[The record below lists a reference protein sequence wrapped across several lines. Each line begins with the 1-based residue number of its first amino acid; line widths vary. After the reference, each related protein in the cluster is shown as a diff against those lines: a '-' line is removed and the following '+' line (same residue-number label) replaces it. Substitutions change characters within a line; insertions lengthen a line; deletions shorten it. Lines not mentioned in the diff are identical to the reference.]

1 MNFDLVMPEL
11 FQLLVVVALFVQSVV
26 RGRDDTGPR
35 WLPVVAIIGVV
46 VAASKLGAQGVLFE
60 DVYRVDALSQFFK
73 VAISLGFCV
82 TVINAQNQPTLET
95 QKRTDYFMMLSL
107 SAWGLMLL
115 ASAAELIT
123 LYLALELSSYSLYA
137 LIPLR
142 GNDRRASEAAIKYIL
157 FGAVVTAVA
166 LYGLSYIMASQHTT
180 YIQGLME
187 KTWSMAENPMAV
199 VGLTLFLGGFFYKL
213 ALFPFHFWCPDV
225 YEGTSNETAA
235 YVATVPKLGAV
246 VVLVRLSSVLSPG
259 MEVTNILAILAA
271 LSMTIGNLTALVQ
284 KDVKRLLGYSSVSHA
299 GYVML
304 GLVSGTAAGLSAAT
318 FYALVYLLM
327 NLTCFY
333 VISRIAVNGENVTLN
348 GLNGLYRKSPGLALV
363 LAVSAFALVGLPP
376 TAGFAGKLFLLASA
390 WDHGYNWLVIVAVL
404 NTAIAIY
411 YYLNLV
417 RHAYTEESDAAA
429 PATSISSGQVAMG
442 GILAACVLL
451 LGVLPAP
458 IYDLAL
464 TAGKALLP

>member
-1 MNFDLVMPEL
+1 MNLDLVMPEL
-11 FQLLVVVALFVQSVV
+11 FQLLVVAALFVQSAV

-35 WLPVVAIIGVV
+35 WLPVAAIIGVA
-46 VAASKLGAQGVLFE
+46 VAASKLGAQGTLFAE
-60 DVYRVDALSQFFK
+60 AYRVDALSQFFK

-82 TVINAQNQPTLET
+82 AVINAQSQPTLET
-95 QKRTDYFMMLSL
+95 EKRTDYFMMLGL

-137 LIPLR
+137 LIPIR
-142 GNDRRASEAAIKYIL
+142 GKDKRAAEAAIKYIM

-166 LYGLSYIMASQHTT
+166 LYGLSFIMASQHTT
-180 YIQGLME
+180 YIQALMG
-187 KTWSMAENPMAV
+187 KTWSLAGNPMAV
-199 VGLTLFLGGFFYKL
+199 VGLTMFLAGFFYKL

-246 VVLVRLSSVLSPG
+246 VVLVRLSSVLTPG

-271 LSMTIGNLTALVQ
+271 LSMTLGNLTALVQ
-284 KDVKRLLGYSSVSHA
+284 RDVKRLLGYSSVSHA

-304 GLVSGTAAGLSAAT
+304 GLVSGTAEGLSAAT

-333 VISRIAVNGENVTLN
+333 VLCRISGDGENVTLT
-348 GLNGLYRKSPGLALV
+348 GLNGLHKRSPGLALV
-363 LAVSAFALVGLPP
+363 LAVAAFALVGLPP

-417 RHAYTEESDAAA
+417 RHAYTEEAVEA
-429 PATSISSGQVAMG
+429 PTAVVTGPQVAIG

-451 LGVLPAP
+451 LGVLPTP
-458 IYDLAL
+458 IYNLAL

>member
-1 MNFDLVMPEL
+1 VNFDLVMPEL

-35 WLPVVAIIGVV
+35 WLPVAAIIGVA

-60 DVYRVDALSQFFK
+60 DAYRVDALSQFFK

-95 QKRTDYFMMLSL
+95 QKRTDYFMMLGL

-157 FGAVVTAVA
+157 FGAVVTAVS
-166 LYGLSYIMASQHTT
+166 LYGLSYVMASQHTT
-180 YIQGLME
+180 YIQGLLG

-199 VGLTLFLGGFFYKL
+199 VGLTLFLAGFFYKL

-271 LSMTIGNLTALVQ
+271 LSMTVGNLTALVQ

-333 VISRIAVNGENVTLN
+333 VISRIAVGGENVTLTD
-348 GLNGLYRKSPGLALV
+348 LNGLYKKSPGLALV

-429 PATSISSGQVAMG
+429 PVAVISSGQVAVG
-442 GILAACVLL
+442 GILAASVLL

-458 IYDLAL
+458 IYDLAF

>member
-1 MNFDLVMPEL
+1 VNLDLVMPEL

-26 RGRDDTGPR
+26 RGRNDSGPR
-35 WLPVVAIIGVV
+35 WLPVAAIIGVA
-46 VAASKLGAQGVLFE
+46 VAASKLGAQGVLFAE
-60 DVYRVDALSQFFK
+60 VYRVDALSQFFK
-73 VAISLGFCV
+73 LAISLGFCV
-82 TVINAQNQPTLET
+82 TVLNAQNQPTLET
-95 QKRTDYFMMLSL
+95 DKRTDYFLMLGL

-115 ASAAELIT
+115 ASSAELIT

-142 GNDRRASEAAIKYIL
+142 GNDRRAAEAAIKYIL

-166 LYGLSYIMASQHTT
+166 LYGLSFIMASQHTT
-180 YIQGLME
+180 YIQGLLD
-187 KTWSMAENPMAV
+187 KTWSMSENPMAV
-199 VGLTLFLGGFFYKL
+199 IGLTLFLAGFFYKL

-246 VVLVRLSSVLSPG
+246 VVLVRLSAVLSPG
-259 MEVTNILAILAA
+259 MEVTNILAVLAA
-271 LSMTIGNLTALVQ
+271 LSMTLGNLTALVQ

-333 VISRIAVNGENVTLN
+333 VLSRIAVNGENVTLA
-348 GLNGLYRKSPGLALV
+348 GLNGLYKKSPGLALV

-417 RHAYTEESDAAA
+417 RHAYTEESDAAE
-429 PATSISSGQVAMG
+429 PATPIPAGQVAVG

-458 IYDLAL
+458 IYDLAF

>member
-1 MNFDLVMPEL
+1 
-11 FQLLVVVALFVQSVV
+11 
-26 RGRDDTGPR
+26 
-35 WLPVVAIIGVV
+35 
-46 VAASKLGAQGVLFE
+46 
-60 DVYRVDALSQFFK
+60 
-73 VAISLGFCV
+73 
-82 TVINAQNQPTLET
+82 
-95 QKRTDYFMMLSL
+95 
-107 SAWGLMLL
+107 
-115 ASAAELIT
+115 
-123 LYLALELSSYSLYA
+123 
-137 LIPLR
+137 
-142 GNDRRASEAAIKYIL
+142 
-157 FGAVVTAVA
+157 
-166 LYGLSYIMASQHTT
+166 
-180 YIQGLME
+180 
-187 KTWSMAENPMAV
+187 
-199 VGLTLFLGGFFYKL
+199 
-213 ALFPFHFWCPDV
+213 
-225 YEGTSNETAA
+225 
-235 YVATVPKLGAV
+235 VATVPKLGAV

-271 LSMTIGNLTALVQ
+271 LSMTLGNLTALVQ

-333 VISRIAVNGENVTLN
+333 VISRIAVGGENVTLT
-348 GLNGLYRKSPGLALV
+348 GLNGLYKKSPGLALV

-429 PATSISSGQVAMG
+429 PVAAISSGQVAVG

-458 IYDLAL
+458 IYDLAF

>member
-26 RGRDDTGPR
+26 RGRNDSGPR
-35 WLPVVAIIGVV
+35 WLPVAAIIGVA
-46 VAASKLGAQGVLFE
+46 VAASKLGAQGVLFAE
-60 DVYRVDALSQFFK
+60 VYRVDALSQFFK
-73 VAISLGFCV
+73 LAISLGFCV
-82 TVINAQNQPTLET
+82 TVLNAQNQPTLET
-95 QKRTDYFMMLSL
+95 DKRTDYFLMLGL

-115 ASAAELIT
+115 ASSAELIT

-142 GNDRRASEAAIKYIL
+142 GNDRRAAEAAIKYIL

-166 LYGLSYIMASQHTT
+166 LYGLSFIMASQHTT
-180 YIQGLME
+180 YIQGLLD
-187 KTWSMAENPMAV
+187 KTWSMSENPMAV
-199 VGLTLFLGGFFYKL
+199 IGLTLFLAGFFYKL

-246 VVLVRLSSVLSPG
+246 VVLVRLSAVLSPG
-259 MEVTNILAILAA
+259 MEVTNILAVLAA
-271 LSMTIGNLTALVQ
+271 LSMTVGNLTALVQ
-284 KDVKRLLGYSSVSHA
+284 KDVKRILGYSSVSHA

-333 VISRIAVNGENVTLN
+333 VLSRIAVNGENVTLT
-348 GLNGLYRKSPGLALV
+348 GLNGLYKKSPGLALV

-417 RHAYTEESDAAA
+417 RHAYTEESDAAEPVA
-429 PATSISSGQVAMG
+429 AIPAGQVAVG

>member
-1 MNFDLVMPEL
+1 VNFDLVMPEL

-35 WLPVVAIIGVV
+35 WLPVAAIIGVA
-46 VAASKLGAQGVLFE
+46 VAASKLGAQGELFA

-73 VAISLGFCV
+73 LAISLGFCV
-82 TVINAQNQPTLET
+82 TVLNAQSQPTLET
-95 QKRTDYFMMLSL
+95 GKRTDYFMMLGL

-115 ASAAELIT
+115 ASSAELIT

-142 GNDRRASEAAIKYIL
+142 GNDRRAAEAAIKYIL

-166 LYGLSYIMASQHTT
+166 LYGLSFIMASQHTT
-180 YIQGLME
+180 YIQGLMH
-187 KTWSMAENPMAV
+187 KPWSMAENPMAV
-199 VGLTLFLGGFFYKL
+199 IGLTLFLAGFFYKL

-246 VVLVRLSSVLSPG
+246 VVLVRLSAVLTPG

-271 LSMTIGNLTALVQ
+271 LSMTLGNLTALVQ

-327 NLTCFY
+327 NLTCFF
-333 VISRIAVNGENVTLN
+333 VLSRIATRGENVTLT
-348 GLNGLYRKSPGLALV
+348 GLNGLYKKSPGLALI

-417 RHAYTEESDAAA
+417 RHAYTEESDANDPVLAI
-429 PATSISSGQVAMG
+429 PTGQMAVG
-442 GILAACVLL
+442 GVLAVCVLL

>member
-35 WLPVVAIIGVV
+35 WLPVAAIIGVA

-60 DVYRVDALSQFFK
+60 DAYRVDALSQFFK

-95 QKRTDYFMMLSL
+95 QKRTDYFMMLGL

-157 FGAVVTAVA
+157 FGAVVTAVS
-166 LYGLSYIMASQHTT
+166 LYGLSYVMASQHTT
-180 YIQGLME
+180 YIQGLLG

-199 VGLTLFLGGFFYKL
+199 VGLTLFLAGFFYKL

-271 LSMTIGNLTALVQ
+271 LSMTVGNLTALVQ

-333 VISRIAVNGENVTLN
+333 VISRIAVGGENVTLTD
-348 GLNGLYRKSPGLALV
+348 LNGLYKKSPGLALV

-429 PATSISSGQVAMG
+429 PVAVISSGQVAVG
-442 GILAACVLL
+442 GILAASVLL

-458 IYDLAL
+458 IYDLAF

>member
-1 MNFDLVMPEL
+1 MPEL

>member
-1 MNFDLVMPEL
+1 VNFDLVMPEL

-35 WLPVVAIIGVV
+35 WLPVAAIIGVA

-95 QKRTDYFMMLSL
+95 QKRTDYFMMLGL

-157 FGAVVTAVA
+157 FGAVVTAVS
-166 LYGLSYIMASQHTT
+166 LYGLSYVMASQHTT
-180 YIQGLME
+180 YIQGLLG

-199 VGLTLFLGGFFYKL
+199 VGLTLFLAGFFYKL

-271 LSMTIGNLTALVQ
+271 LSMTVGNLTALVQ

-333 VISRIAVNGENVTLN
+333 VISRIAVGGENVTLTD
-348 GLNGLYRKSPGLALV
+348 LNGLYKKSPGLALV

-417 RHAYTEESDAAA
+417 RHAYTEELDAAA
-429 PATSISSGQVAMG
+429 PVAVISSGQVAMG

-458 IYDLAL
+458 IYDLAF

>member
-1 MNFDLVMPEL
+1 
-11 FQLLVVVALFVQSVV
+11 
-26 RGRDDTGPR
+26 
-35 WLPVVAIIGVV
+35 
-46 VAASKLGAQGVLFE
+46 
-60 DVYRVDALSQFFK
+60 
-73 VAISLGFCV
+73 V

-187 KTWSMAENPMAV
+187 KSWSMAENPMAV

-417 RHAYTEESDAAA
+417 RHAYTEELDAAA

>member
-1 MNFDLVMPEL
+1 MPEL

-35 WLPVVAIIGVV
+35 WLPVAAIIGVA
-46 VAASKLGAQGVLFE
+46 VAASKLSAQGDLFA

-73 VAISLGFCV
+73 LAISLGFCV
-82 TVINAQNQPTLET
+82 TVLNAQSQPTLET
-95 QKRTDYFMMLSL
+95 EKRTDYFMMLGL

-115 ASAAELIT
+115 ASSAELIT

-142 GNDRRASEAAIKYIL
+142 GNDRRAAEAAIKYIL

-166 LYGLSYIMASQHTT
+166 LYGLSFIMASQHTT
-180 YIQGLME
+180 YIQGLMD
-187 KTWSMAENPMAV
+187 KPWSMTQNPMAV
-199 VGLTLFLGGFFYKL
+199 IGLTLFLAGFFYKL

-246 VVLVRLSSVLSPG
+246 VVLVRLSAVLTPG

-327 NLTCFY
+327 NLTCFF
-333 VISRIAVNGENVTLN
+333 VLSRIATRGENVTLT
-348 GLNGLYRKSPGLALV
+348 GLNGLYKKSPGLALI

-417 RHAYTEESDAAA
+417 RHAYTEESGADE
-429 PATSISSGQVAMG
+429 PALAIPTGQLAVG
-442 GILAACVLL
+442 GVLAVCVLL

>member
-35 WLPVVAIIGVV
+35 WLPVAAIIGVA

-95 QKRTDYFMMLSL
+95 QKRTDYFMMLGL

-157 FGAVVTAVA
+157 FGAVVTAVS
-166 LYGLSYIMASQHTT
+166 LYGLSYVMASQHTT
-180 YIQGLME
+180 YIQGLLG

-199 VGLTLFLGGFFYKL
+199 VGLTLFLAGFFYKL

-271 LSMTIGNLTALVQ
+271 LSMTVGNLTALVQ

-333 VISRIAVNGENVTLN
+333 VISRIAVGGANVTLTD
-348 GLNGLYRKSPGLALV
+348 LNGLYKKSPGLALV

-417 RHAYTEESDAAA
+417 RHAYTEEVDAAA
-429 PATSISSGQVAMG
+429 PVAAISSGQVAVG

-458 IYDLAL
+458 IYDLAF